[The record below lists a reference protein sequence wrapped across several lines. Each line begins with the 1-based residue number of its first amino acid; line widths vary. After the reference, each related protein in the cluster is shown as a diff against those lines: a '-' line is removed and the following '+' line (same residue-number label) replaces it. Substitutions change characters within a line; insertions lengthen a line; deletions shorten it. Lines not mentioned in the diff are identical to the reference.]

1 VDHLYRKAMMYR
13 ACLFCSERL
22 GTNEAVESLTVGRR
36 LAFDPE
42 RGRLWVV
49 CLHCTRW
56 NLVAMEERWEA
67 LEECERLFRAS
78 RLRVSGERL
87 AMAHR
92 PEGDGLDLIRIGRAP
107 HAEVAAWRYGGVPG
121 TERARR
127 GPVGR
132 VRNRL
137 AVVLA
142 GLPTGW
148 HDDWSAAGAPT
159 RLRLWARPDA
169 VVHRVGSESG
179 DRPLVC
185 FRHIASAQ
193 LVRASATRPWGL
205 MIEHE
210 RGRIELWGREALS
223 TLGRMLAVVNG
234 PGAHPE
240 QVRGALRRLE
250 QATDSQ
256 HYFSRV
262 AALVLR
268 TSWGRHPDAK
278 GRAPV
283 LGSVGG
289 PAERLALHLTCRTFW
304 AQGGTG
310 SASRISLL
318 TLPYLDRL
326 ALEMAATEETERKA
340 LQGELALLET
350 AWREAEEIAEIADN
364 LFRAPPT
371 SPPRAL
377 LRSLA
382 GILAPAPVAAA
393 G

>member
-1 VDHLYRKAMMYR
+1 VYRMAIMYR
-13 ACLFCSERL
+13 ACLFCSEWL
-22 GTNEAVESLTVGRR
+22 GTNETVESLPVGRR

-42 RGRLWVV
+42 RARVWVV

-78 RLRVSGERL
+78 RLRVSGERIS
-87 AMAHR
+87 MAHR
-92 PEGDGLDLIRIGRAP
+92 PEPDSLDLIRIGRAP
-107 HAEVAAWRYGGVPG
+107 HAEVAAWRYGGVPS
-121 TERARR
+121 TPRVRR
-127 GPVGR
+127 GAVGR

-137 AVVLA
+137 AGALA

-148 HDDWSAAGAPT
+148 RDDYSGAGAPT
-159 RLRLWARPDA
+159 RLRLWTRPDA
-169 VVHRVGSESG
+169 VVDRLGSG
-179 DRPLVC
+179 AQDRPLVC
-185 FRHIASAQ
+185 YRHIASAH
-193 LVRASATRPWGL
+193 LVRASAARPWGL
-205 MIEHE
+205 TIEHE

-268 TSWGRHPDAK
+268 TSWGRHPDAS

-283 LGSVGG
+283 LNTVGG
-289 PAERLALHLTCRTFW
+289 PAERLALQLTCRTFW
-304 AQGGTG
+304 AHGGTG

-371 SPPRAL
+371 SPLRAL
-377 LRSLA
+377 LRPLA
-382 GILAPAPVAAA
+382 GMLAPAPAAA